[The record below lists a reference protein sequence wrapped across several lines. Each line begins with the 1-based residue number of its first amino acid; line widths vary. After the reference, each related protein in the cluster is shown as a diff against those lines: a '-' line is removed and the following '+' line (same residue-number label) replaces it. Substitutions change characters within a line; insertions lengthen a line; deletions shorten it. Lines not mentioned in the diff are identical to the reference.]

1 MVVSEY
7 QLPITVMPDLHNNE
21 PELIPSVS
29 PATSPLSPPN
39 TPETIVDSPPQAQPQ
54 TLNVTPSQTR
64 PSTPTM
70 LTSPVKPLLPSMSIT
85 SLEPL
90 EPLLP
95 NPWRN
100 AGVPPK
106 EWWSIWE
113 PGKSKVTATNQDS
126 SHIEETDQMTSG
138 NRGDDMENNDR
149 TIPTALSMQ
158 YTDPQSFREAIA

>member
-1 MVVSEY
+1 
-7 QLPITVMPDLHNNE
+7 MPDLHNDE
-21 PELIPSVS
+21 PEPIPSVS

-39 TPETIVDSPPQAQPQ
+39 TPETIVDSPSQAQPQ

-85 SLEPL
+85 SSEPL
-90 EPLLP
+90 KPLLQCRSA

-113 PGKSKVTATNQDS
+113 PGKSKVTAANQDS
-126 SHIEETDQMTSG
+126 SHNEETDQTTSG
-138 NRGDDMENNDR
+138 NRGDDMEYNNR